1 MEKEKFYIGLT
12 YLGIEGI
19 FDSTDMYGNQIKRP
33 DSWEDEGEVVVWGY
47 RISGSAVSFR
57 SQIDYFP
64 KNRLEYVDICQF
76 VCDRMA
82 DLVDECIQ
90 RIKQHN
96 NLEDSSVDIADYGF
110 RIYHYCEYFLGEE
123 EETLSLKL
131 NRLSKSGKLKQVNR
145 KGGLSE
151 KVAQI
156 GEIDFCLSSGSI
168 TLMRKI
174 NSEKKGFVREVEQ
187 HDIKTYQE
195 YLYFRKRKI
204 NDYNL
209 LDKLEL

>member
-1 MEKEKFYIGLT
+1 MEKEKFHIGPT
-12 YLGIEGI
+12 YLRIERI
-19 FDSTDMYGNQIKRP
+19 FDSTDIYGNQIKRP
-33 DSWEDEGEVVVWGY
+33 DSWEDEGEVLVWGY

-57 SQIDYFP
+57 SHIDYFP
-64 KNRLEYVDICQF
+64 KNRLEYIDICQF

-82 DLVDECIQ
+82 DLLDEYIQ

-96 NLEDSSVDIADYGF
+96 NLDSSVEVGDCGC
-110 RIYHYCEYFLGEE
+110 RIYHSCEYFLEEE

-131 NRLSKSGKLKQVNR
+131 NHLSKSGKLNQVNR

-156 GEIDFCLSSGSI
+156 GEIDFCLGAGSI

-195 YLYFRKRKI
+195 YLDFRKRNI

-209 LDKLEL
+209 LDKLEF

>member
-1 MEKEKFYIGLT
+1 MSE
-12 YLGIEGI
+12 
-19 FDSTDMYGNQIKRP
+19 NRP

-82 DLVDECIQ
+82 DLLDECIQ

-96 NLEDSSVDIADYGF
+96 NLEDSSVDVADYGF

-123 EETLSLKL
+123 ETLSLKL
-131 NRLSKSGKLKQVNR
+131 NQLSKSGKLKEVNR

-151 KVAQI
+151 KVAQF

-174 NSEKKGFVREVEQ
+174 NSDKKGFVKEVEQ
-187 HDIKTYQE
+187 QDIKTYQE
-195 YLYFRKRKI
+195 YLDFIKRKI

>member
-1 MEKEKFYIGLT
+1 MEKEKFHIGPT

-19 FDSTDMYGNQIKRP
+19 FDSTDIYGNQIKRP
-33 DSWEDEGEVVVWGY
+33 DSWEDEGKVVVWGY

-82 DLVDECIQ
+82 DLLNECIQ

-131 NRLSKSGKLKQVNR
+131 NHLYKSGKLKQVNR

-168 TLMRKI
+168 TLIRKKDLL
-174 NSEKKGFVREVEQ
+174 EKLSNTISK
-187 HDIKTYQE
+187 HIKN
-195 YLYFRKRKI
+195 I
-204 NDYNL
+204 
-209 LDKLEL
+209 

>member
-1 MEKEKFYIGLT
+1 MEKEKFHIGPT

-19 FDSTDMYGNQIKRP
+19 FDSTDMYGNKIKRP

-47 RISGSAVSFR
+47 RISGSAVYFH

-82 DLVDECIQ
+82 DLLDECIQ

-110 RIYHYCEYFLGEE
+110 RIYH
-123 EETLSLKL
+123 
-131 NRLSKSGKLKQVNR
+131 
-145 KGGLSE
+145 
-151 KVAQI
+151 
-156 GEIDFCLSSGSI
+156 
-168 TLMRKI
+168 
-174 NSEKKGFVREVEQ
+174 
-187 HDIKTYQE
+187 
-195 YLYFRKRKI
+195 
-204 NDYNL
+204 
-209 LDKLEL
+209 